1 MSKYP
6 AVLTVSGQRFSGKL
20 LPILIALA
28 LITISF
34 PDLSA
39 TPFCAGVYGA
49 DCSIT
54 IPFLLAQ
61 VLRLEL
67 NEVSLS
73 RQIT

>member
-28 LITISF
+28 LTTISF

-39 TPFCAGVYGA
+39 APFCASVYEA
-49 DCSIT
+49 NCLII

-67 NEVSLS
+67 SEVSPS
-73 RQIT
+73 R